1 MGYARVRVSVRFLR
15 LGRLQMDELL
25 AHYKHAQAFPSRRA
39 PGEIGVSLP
48 LDDAFDVEWL
58 AGFVERHELPEAE
71 RDMFVSLL
79 TNYDTR
85 IVAVPRGGPR
95 SCTSASE
102 ANWYSPSRTPTK
114 TNRPKLV
121 SADWPTTTKSWLA
134 Q

>member
-25 AHYKHAQAFPSRRA
+25 AHYKHAQAFPARRA
-39 PGEIGVSLP
+39 PGEIGVSLT

-85 IVAVPRGGPR
+85 IVAVPKV
-95 SCTSASE
+95 ASE
-102 ANWYSPSRTPTK
+102 LHKRIGGE
-114 TNRPKLV
+114 LV
-121 SADWPTTTKSWLA
+121 LSFTYADEDDDLPSAD
-134 Q
+134 